1 MARSGWTIN
10 GALVATAAGL
20 LALAWAGLV
29 VAARFAAIRGRRRL
43 LVAAL
48 AIAVAAL
55 AMVTVAICR
64 A

>member
-1 MARSGWTIN
+1 MARSGWTFN

-29 VAARFAAIRGRRRL
+29 VAARFAAVRGRRRM
-43 LVAAL
+43 LVVAL
-48 AIAVAAL
+48 AIAAVAL
-55 AMVTVAICR
+55 AAVTVALCR

>member
-1 MARSGWTIN
+1 MARNGWTFD

-29 VAARFAAIRGRRRL
+29 IAARFAAARGRRRL
-43 LVAAL
+43 LAVTL